1 MAERFTEAEQMLA
14 AGYVLD
20 ELSAEETQ
28 EFEQCLKDNPALI
41 EEVKALQIT
50 LGLIPQELTQI
61 SPPPGL
67 RDRILTA
74 YSDRESTQQ
83 QHHRFPWTQI
93 VAGISVLLA
102 LLFAFDN
109 WRLRNALS
117 IAQQKQSESESVA
130 SIMQRP
136 KSRLVALKGEGNNS
150 ATGTILFTPGKW
162 EEVIVSLADLPPLPP
177 EQIYRM
183 WLNLANGQTI
193 PCGEFKTNDRGTVF
207 IKLSTPQSP
216 PKGVKAK
223 GVFVTVDRVAAPLK
237 PSSQPIM
244 SAEL

>member
-14 AGYVLD
+14 AGYVLE
-20 ELSAEETQ
+20 ELSVEETQ

-50 LGLIPQELTQI
+50 LGLIPQELPQV

-67 RDRILTA
+67 RDRILTG

-83 QHHRFPWTQI
+83 QRHRFPWTQI
-93 VAGISVLLA
+93 LAGISVLLA
-102 LLFAFDN
+102 LLFGFDN

-207 IKLSTPQSP
+207 IKLSTPQLP
-216 PKGVKAK
+216 PPGVKAK
-223 GVFVTVDRVAAPLK
+223 GVFVTVDRVAAPLQ

>member
-1 MAERFTEAEQMLA
+1 MVERFTEAEQMLA
-14 AGYVLD
+14 AGYVLE
-20 ELSAEETQ
+20 ELSDEEAQ
-28 EFEQCLKDNPALI
+28 DFEQRLKENPALI
-41 EEVKALQIT
+41 EEVKALQIA
-50 LGLIPQELTQI
+50 LGSISQELPQVT
-61 SPPPGL
+61 PPPGL

-74 YSDRESTQQ
+74 YLEQEVPQQ
-83 QHHRFPWTQI
+83 QRRQLPWTQLL
-93 VAGISVLLA
+93 AGITVLLA
-102 LLFAFDN
+102 LLLGFDN

-117 IAQQKQSESESVA
+117 IARQEQPESGSVA

-136 KSRLVALKGEGNNS
+136 KSRLVALKGEGNSS
-150 ATGTILFTPGKW
+150 ATGSILFTPGKW

-177 EQIYRM
+177 EQVYRM
-183 WLNLANGQTI
+183 WLSLANGQII

-216 PKGVKAK
+216 PQGVKAK
-223 GVFVTVDRVAAPLK
+223 GVFVTADRITAPLK